1 MRFARIDFLEFGFI
15 TSDLYVIEDFA
26 ANSMEISRLHVGNRG
41 FQLFSDATLDD
52 MVGLDLPY
60 AI

>member
-1 MRFARIDFLEFGFI
+1 MAIDFGGKSFQVVRPMRFARIDFLEFGFI

-41 FQLFSDATLDD
+41 F
-52 MVGLDLPY
+52 
-60 AI
+60 